1 MVQPDSD
8 EAQDDRRTALH
19 LVKRRKQLHLS
30 GLSSTTYR
38 YVVGDKSENF
48 WNFIKKE
55 NRIIYLF
62 LINNFVALTRA
73 SLLVYICQEH

>member
-48 WNFIKKE
+48 
-55 NRIIYLF
+55 
-62 LINNFVALTRA
+62 
-73 SLLVYICQEH
+73 